1 METKEPK
8 RKSPQPVEL
17 DENLLANVSGGT
29 ADTEAEVER
38 AVEEETEEDLQEV
51 TPVVGAIM

>member
-17 DENLLANVSGGT
+17 DENLLASVSGGT

-38 AVEEETEEDLQEV
+38 AMEEETEEDLQEV

>member
-38 AVEEETEEDLQEV
+38 AMQEAEDDLQEEM
-51 TPVVGAIM
+51 PAVGAIM

>member
-8 RKSPQPVEL
+8 RKFPQPLEL

-38 AVEEETEEDLQEV
+38 AMQEAEDDLQEEM
-51 TPVVGAIM
+51 PAVGAIM

>member
-8 RKSPQPVEL
+8 RKSSQPVEL

-38 AVEEETEEDLQEV
+38 AMEEETEEDLQEV